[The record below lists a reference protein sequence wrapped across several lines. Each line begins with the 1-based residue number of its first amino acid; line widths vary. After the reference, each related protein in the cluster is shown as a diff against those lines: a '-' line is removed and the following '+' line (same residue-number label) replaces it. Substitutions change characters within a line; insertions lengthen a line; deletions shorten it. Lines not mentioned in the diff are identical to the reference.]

1 MARNSEF
8 YKGTRKRR
16 NYAVLPLIVLVSL
29 IAVLT
34 VLFGAM
40 QKYAVISKD
49 GVAVEVPLLM
59 DKQNTVTDAQGNEV
73 TVFDPVDVGIVFDQP
88 DYSNV
93 KQVVKGRVQP
103 LRAIFVSYEE
113 LNREKITEYAG
124 RLSTG
129 NTLVFEMKPRS
140 GYLAWNSSAKLAQA
154 YGTYGAAPG
163 TFELPQIIDELKSA
177 EKEIYLVAQISCLVD
192 NTLPNRNSYLFLHND
207 YGGNYTDDYGMWLD
221 PYNSD
226 VREYVVTMIQEL
238 FDMGFDEVVL
248 ADVMHPNIE
257 GTDTRLTYTTEM
269 STTPGSVNGIC
280 GFAMYVADKFADRKG
295 NLSIYVNSAP
305 SLVRADSSTGQ
316 NAPLFFKLY
325 DRVFY
330 LTDRAAYSYNLE
342 DITKSVTV
350 GKNTD
355 RFVPVVYNYL
365 PPDPT
370 EVSWVL
376 IDTETKSN

>member
-16 NYAVLPLIVLVSL
+16 NYAVIPLLVLVSL
-29 IAVLT
+29 IAVLV

-49 GVAVEVPLLM
+49 GVAVEVPFLTG
-59 DKQNTVTDAQGNEV
+59 KENTVVDAQGHEV
-73 TVFDPVDVGIVFDQP
+73 TVFEPVDVSIVFDEP

-93 KQVVKGRVQP
+93 KQIVKGRVQP
-103 LRAIFVSYEE
+103 LRAIFVSYDE
-113 LNREKITEYAG
+113 LNREKITEYAA
-124 RLSTG
+124 RLNTG
-129 NTLVFEMKPRS
+129 NALVFEMKPRS
-140 GYLAWNSSAKLAQA
+140 GYLAWNSSAKMAMA
-154 YGTYGAAPG
+154 YGTYSAAPG
-163 TFELPQIIDELKSA
+163 TFELPQMIEELKNA
-177 EKEIYLVAQISCLVD
+177 EKKVYLVAQISCLVD
-192 NTLPNRNSYLFLHND
+192 STLANRDSFVALHNE
-207 YGGNYTDDYGMWLD
+207 YGGNYNDDYGMWLD
-221 PYNSD
+221 PYNSE

-257 GTDTRLTYTTEM
+257 GTETKLSYTTDM
-269 STTPGSVNGIC
+269 STAPGSVNGIC
-280 GFAMYVADKFADRKG
+280 GFAMYIAAQFSDRKG

-305 SLVRADSSTGQ
+305 SLVKADPATGQ
-316 NAPLFFKLY
+316 NAPLFFKLF

-342 DITKSVTV
+342 DITKSVRA
-350 GKNTD
+350 GKSTD

-376 IDTETKSN
+376 IDTESGD